1 MSSCV
6 RAAVLSAAAP
16 RASDIA
22 AMFERAARERATP
35 AARER
40 ATGRWKCS
48 KNQRELVARAT
59 SVGVREAVA
68 ARAVELFLKPFDEHA
83 SEVRAEIVGEEF
95 VQFCRE
101 RQLTE
106 SDDDEPAVEAKEEPS
121 TPPREAP

>member
-1 MSSCV
+1 MAS
-6 RAAVLSAAAP
+6 RARARAPRATAAT

-22 AMFERAARERATP
+22 AMFERAARERATR

-68 ARAVELFLKPFDEHA
+68 ARAVESVFEA
-83 SEVRAEIVGEEF
+83 VRRA
-95 VQFCRE
+95 RE
-101 RQLTE
+101 RGAGG
-106 SDDDEPAVEAKEEPS
+106 D
-121 TPPREAP
+121 RG